1 MHDVTS
7 AMTGAW
13 LPDDRLAWIVAGVW
27 ILVVCAYGLMRSV
40 GEADQ
45 DPIRPSGPLP

>member
-1 MHDVTS
+1 MHDLTS
-7 AMTGAW
+7 AMNGGW